1 MSRWARDELETIEGT
16 QELQLASK
24 RADGP
29 LRPYVTMWVV
39 RVDDDVY
46 VRSAYGPENRWFRH
60 AKGSANGRIRV
71 GGIESDVAFA
81 EPEPGVHAAIDS
93 AYHAKYDQYGPKIVG
108 SVIGPDVEAVTIRLD
123 PTTDAS

>member
-1 MSRWARDELETIEGT
+1 MSKWARDELETIEST

-24 RADGP
+24 RPDGK
-29 LRPYVTMWVV
+29 LRSYVTMWVV

-46 VRSAYGPENRWFRH
+46 VRSAYGPENPWFRR

-71 GGIESDVAFA
+71 SGIESDVAFA

-93 AYHAKYDQYGPKIVG
+93 AYHAKYDQYGPRIVG
-108 SVIGPDVEAVTIRLD
+108 SVVGPDVEAVTIRLD